1 MRAVIHTT
9 YGPPEVLR
17 IVQVKTPSPKDDE
30 VLIKIY
36 ATTVNRTDTGFR
48 SAAYFV
54 SRFITGISRPKKII
68 TGTEFAGKIV
78 TVGKDVNDYKVGDRV
93 FGFDDS
99 RFGAHAEYKVEPAN
113 GPMAKIP
120 RNFSYEKV
128 APAGEGPTY
137 ALSIIRAARV
147 TKGQHVLVYG
157 ASGAIGSAAVQLL
170 KHFGAKVTAVCGTKN
185 VKLMRSLG
193 LDTVIDYET
202 ADFTQSGQR
211 YDLIIDAVG
220 KSSYGV
226 CKKMLTAQGK
236 YVSSE
241 LGRFLQNPL
250 LALWFGVTGSQK
262 VLFPIPKINKENME
276 FIKKLL
282 EAGEYTPIVDRTYPL
297 EKIVEASV
305 YVETGQKTGSVVI
318 TVSK

>member
-99 RFGAHAEYKVEPAN
+99 RFGAHAEYKVEPAI

-120 RNFSYEKV
+120 RNFS
-128 APAGEGPTY
+128 
-137 ALSIIRAARV
+137 
-147 TKGQHVLVYG
+147 
-157 ASGAIGSAAVQLL
+157 
-170 KHFGAKVTAVCGTKN
+170 
-185 VKLMRSLG
+185 
-193 LDTVIDYET
+193 
-202 ADFTQSGQR
+202 
-211 YDLIIDAVG
+211 
-220 KSSYGV
+220 
-226 CKKMLTAQGK
+226 
-236 YVSSE
+236 
-241 LGRFLQNPL
+241 
-250 LALWFGVTGSQK
+250 
-262 VLFPIPKINKENME
+262 
-276 FIKKLL
+276 
-282 EAGEYTPIVDRTYPL
+282 
-297 EKIVEASV
+297 
-305 YVETGQKTGSVVI
+305 
-318 TVSK
+318 